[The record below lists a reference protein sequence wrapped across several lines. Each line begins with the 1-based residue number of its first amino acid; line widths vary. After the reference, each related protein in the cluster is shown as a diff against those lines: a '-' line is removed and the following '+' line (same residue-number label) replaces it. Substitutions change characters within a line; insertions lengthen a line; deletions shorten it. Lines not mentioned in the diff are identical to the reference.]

1 MKNARASRKQ
11 VVALLLVFISIGCL
25 RSSRDEAVLAPLG
38 SQLEGGFA
46 DEGDQPVY
54 VVFADPLTAGVFRN
68 LGRVGGR
75 YRVAPKDARLV
86 CPSLDAKGMQGYQLR
101 VSVNRITGD
110 RAFATI
116 QKICAVQRSDT
127 IQVKEG
133 QIPFST
139 MGQYVSISEN
149 VLLMRVKGKWRFERV
164 LSGSISTMM

>member
-1 MKNARASRKQ
+1 VKNARASRKQ

>member
-1 MKNARASRKQ
+1 VLKFAY
-11 VVALLLVFISIGCL
+11 LLLFIVIGCL

-75 YRVAPKDARLV
+75 YRVAPKDARLF

-101 VSVNRITGD
+101 VSVASITGD
-110 RAFATI
+110 SAFATI

-127 IQVKEG
+127 IQAKEG
-133 QIPFST
+133 GIPFST
-139 MGQYVSISEN
+139 IGQLISISEN
-149 VLLMRVKGKWRFERV
+149 VLLMRVNGKWSFERV
-164 LSGSISTMM
+164 ISGNTSPML

>member
-1 MKNARASRKQ
+1 VKNARASRKQ

-116 QKICAVQRSDT
+116 QKICAVQLPDT
-127 IQVKEG
+127 TQAKEG
-133 QIPFST
+133 RVAFNS
-139 MGQYVSISEN
+139 MGQLVSLSAN
-149 VLLMRVKGKWRFERV
+149 VLLMRVNGKWRFERV
-164 LSGSISTMM
+164 ISGSTSTMM